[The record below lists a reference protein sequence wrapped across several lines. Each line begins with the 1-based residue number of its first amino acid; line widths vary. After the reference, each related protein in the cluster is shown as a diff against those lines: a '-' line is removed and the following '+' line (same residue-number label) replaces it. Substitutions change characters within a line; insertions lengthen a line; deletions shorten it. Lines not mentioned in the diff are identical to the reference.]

1 MRILAV
7 ISLIILTG
15 CASLKGKLEEI
26 TARKNTAVSYI
37 QPGIGSPDSTEVT
50 NDMARFL
57 QGQLPAAK
65 TTLALDPL
73 RNPLHDELVAQL
85 TRRGF
90 GIIQRNPG
98 PELDAVTL
106 RYMVT
111 TMDSG
116 ILVRMSYQHQ
126 VASRFYN
133 RAMDGRLSLE
143 NRYSIREAAK

>member
-1 MRILAV
+1 MKAV
-7 ISLIILTG
+7 IVMSILLITG
-15 CASLKGKLEEI
+15 CASLKDKLEEI
-26 TARKNTAVSYI
+26 ASRKNPVVSYI
-37 QPGIGSPDSTEVT
+37 QPGINNADSVEVT
-50 NDMARFL
+50 SDMAQFL
-57 QGQLPAAK
+57 QGQMPAAK
-65 TTLALDPL
+65 TTLALEPL
-73 RNPLHDELVAQL
+73 KNPLHDELVAQL
-85 TRRGF
+85 TQRGF
-90 GIIQRNPG
+90 GIVQRNPG
-98 PELDAVTL
+98 PELDVVAL